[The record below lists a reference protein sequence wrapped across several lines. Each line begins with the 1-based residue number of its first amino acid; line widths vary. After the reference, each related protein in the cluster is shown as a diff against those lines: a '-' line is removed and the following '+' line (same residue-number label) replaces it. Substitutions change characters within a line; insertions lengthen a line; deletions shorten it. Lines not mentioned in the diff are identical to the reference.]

1 MEPSCHSRAATEVM
15 GAERNAE
22 CGERS
27 FPNALVDRTVAELL
41 SILTNPKRTCETLVR
56 GGTPI
61 GCISCGQSAG
71 IGIKVQ
77 ADPVVPEERAN
88 DTNRSD
94 AARHASR
101 SRNRLHP
108 QFRLHLPPRL
118 YGRYGRGSWNS
129 APAQER

>member
-61 GCISCGQSAG
+61 GCICPKYRIVKSPHQPWPSPGEVDSDG
-71 IGIKVQ
+71 FLEEILHGTHIG
-77 ADPVVPEERAN
+77 PL
-88 DTNRSD
+88 
-94 AARHASR
+94 
-101 SRNRLHP
+101 RL
-108 QFRLHLPPRL
+108 
-118 YGRYGRGSWNS
+118 
-129 APAQER
+129 